1 MPNFNRAQHLQR
13 PPMPYMGARNFGNR
27 GGQHGPVPQRGPFGR
42 GGPSFA
48 RGGQAYH
55 QEERPR
61 RTNSRAQEEQFYDAA
76 EEELDEM
83 CAQWNDQMNIQAYG
97 DEGTEFQEEQVEEI
111 EEEYPDEYQAYF
123 GEQYDYEENWQQGDY

>member
-1 MPNFNRAQHLQR
+1 
-13 PPMPYMGARNFGNR
+13 
-27 GGQHGPVPQRGPFGR
+27 
-42 GGPSFA
+42 
-48 RGGQAYH
+48 
-55 QEERPR
+55 
-61 RTNSRAQEEQFYDAA
+61 
-76 EEELDEM
+76 M